1 MEPPDQ
7 NDGDGFF
14 FDALD
19 DFPFHDCI
27 VTDQST
33 LSTST
38 STLYDHSPDTS
49 SPVSGL
55 RHRSISLVG
64 IKDAHADPSLIG
76 SDALVIDDPGKR
88 RRESRLKLY
97 HDLKGNKRNLDGA
110 ESTRSISDRVCARR
124 ADSSAVGGVG
134 EEEEKEESTVTRA
147 NDDRVGDSV
156 DSAGELDKS
165 PRRAESSAV
174 GGVGDEE
181 KKDESMVTT
190 ANDDRVA
197 DSAASA
203 GELDESTNLLMFV
216 AGLVIKA
223 VGFQL
228 NLLVY
233 SITFPLW
240 ILYCFYMLVVDPFGA
255 IRRGRGF
262 IVRKL
267 VSLWNLVGGF
277 FGSFLDDWLKEHKTI
292 WSLLMQFG
300 WGLFWSCY
308 VCVILCG
315 LLVFSVML
323 SGFLMRYLVE
333 EPIKIRQDLNFDY
346 TKDNP
351 VACVPIQSCG
361 GVASCEENIGDIKSL
376 NTRVIPPNHKLQ
388 VSVLL
393 TLPESEYNRNLGVFQ
408 IRADFLSADG
418 KTLASKSHP
427 CILKF
432 RSEPIRVLLTF
443 LKAAPLVAGYI
454 SESQTLA
461 LKIKGF
467 TERDV
472 PTSCLKVIIGHR
484 AEYRPGAGIP
494 EIYDASIVLES
505 ELPLLKR
512 IIWYWKKTIF
522 IWAAMVLFMM
532 ELPIVLLCCRSV
544 IIPRA
549 MLRDGS
555 AINNST
561 PNDVPAQS

>member
-1 MEPPDQ
+1 MEPPNQ
-7 NDGDGFF
+7 NDDVGFF

-27 VTDQST
+27 VTAQSAH
-33 LSTST
+33 STST
-38 STLYDHSPDTS
+38 SALSDHSPD
-49 SPVSGL
+49 SP
-55 RHRSISLVG
+55 
-64 IKDAHADPSLIG
+64 LIG

-88 RRESRLKLY
+88 RRKNRLKNYL
-97 HDLKGNKRNLDGA
+97 DLKGNWRNLDGA
-110 ESTRSISDRVCARR
+110 ESTRSISDRVGPRR

-134 EEEEKEESTVTRA
+134 EEEKKEESMVTRA
-147 NDDRVGDSV
+147 NDDRFGDPV
-156 DSAGELDKS
+156 DSAGELDES
-165 PRRAESSAV
+165 TRRAYSSAV
-174 GGVGDEE
+174 GGVGEEE
-181 KKDESMVTT
+181 KKEESTVTT
-190 ANDDRVA
+190 AIDDSVG
-197 DSAASA
+197 SA
-203 GELDESTNLLMFV
+203 GELDESTNLLLFV

-223 VGFQL
+223 IGFQL

-233 SITFPLW
+233 FVTFPLW

-277 FGSFLDDWLKEHKTI
+277 FGSFIDDWLKEHKTI

-323 SGFLMRYLVE
+323 SGVLMRYLVE
-333 EPIKIRQDLNFDY
+333 EPIKIRQDLIFDY

-351 VACVPIQSCG
+351 VAYVPIQSCG
-361 GVASCEENIGDIKSL
+361 GVACCEENIGDFKSL

-393 TLPESEYNRNLGVFQ
+393 TMPESEYNRNLGVFQ

-427 CILKF
+427 SILKF
-432 RSEPIRVLLTF
+432 KSEPIRFLLTF

-522 IWAAMVLFMM
+522 IWICMVLFMM
-532 ELPIVLLCCRSV
+532 ELLFALICCRSV

-561 PNDVPAQS
+561 PIDAPAQS

>member
-1 MEPPDQ
+1 MEPPNQ
-7 NDGDGFF
+7 NDDDGFF
-14 FDALD
+14 YDALD
-19 DFPFHDCI
+19 DFPSHDCI
-27 VTDQST
+27 VTGQSAH
-33 LSTST
+33 STST
-38 STLYDHSPDTS
+38 STLSDYSPDTS
-49 SPVSGL
+49 STVSAL
-55 RHRSISLVG
+55 RPRSISHLG
-64 IKDAHADPSLIG
+64 IKDAHADSSLIG
-76 SDALVIDDPGKR
+76 SNALVIDDPGKR
-88 RRESRLKLY
+88 RRANRLKLY

-110 ESTRSISDRVCARR
+110 ESTRSISDRVGARR
-124 ADSSAVGGVG
+124 ADSSAVG
-134 EEEEKEESTVTRA
+134 
-147 NDDRVGDSV
+147 
-156 DSAGELDKS
+156 
-165 PRRAESSAV
+165 
-174 GGVGDEE
+174 
-181 KKDESMVTT
+181 
-190 ANDDRVA
+190 
-197 DSAASA
+197 
-203 GELDESTNLLMFV
+203 
-216 AGLVIKA
+216 
-223 VGFQL
+223 
-228 NLLVY
+228 
-233 SITFPLW
+233 
-240 ILYCFYMLVVDPFGA
+240 VVDPFGA

-351 VACVPIQSCG
+351 VANVPIQSCG
-361 GVASCEENIGDIKSL
+361 GVACCEENIGDFKSL

-427 CILKF
+427 SILKF
-432 RSEPIRVLLTF
+432 RSEPIRFLLTF

-467 TERDV
+467 TECDV

-484 AEYRPGAGIP
+484 AEYRHGAGIP

-512 IIWYWKKTIF
+512 IIW
-522 IWAAMVLFMM
+522 
-532 ELPIVLLCCRSV
+532 PV

>member
-1 MEPPDQ
+1 MEPPNQ
-7 NDGDGFF
+7 NDDDGFF
-14 FDALD
+14 YDALD
-19 DFPFHDCI
+19 EFPSHDCI
-27 VTDQST
+27 VTGQSAH
-33 LSTST
+33 STST
-38 STLYDHSPDTS
+38 STLSDHSPDTS
-49 SPVSGL
+49 STVSAL
-55 RHRSISLVG
+55 RPRSISLLG
-64 IKDAHADPSLIG
+64 IKDAHADSSLIG

-88 RRESRLKLY
+88 RRANRLKLY

-110 ESTRSISDRVCARR
+110 ESTRSISDRVGARR
-124 ADSSAVGGVG
+124 SDSSAVGGVG
-134 EEEEKEESTVTRA
+134 EEEKKEESTVTRA
-147 NDDRVGDSV
+147 NDDRVGVSV

-165 PRRAESSAV
+165 PRRADSSAV

-181 KKDESMVTT
+181 KEEESTVTT
-190 ANDDRVA
+190 ANDDRVG
-197 DSAASA
+197 DSAGSA

-223 VGFQL
+223 IGFQL

-233 SITFPLW
+233 LITFPLW
-240 ILYCFYMLVVDPFGA
+240 ILYCFYMLAVDPFGA

-262 IVRKL
+262 IVQKL

-351 VACVPIQSCG
+351 VANVPLQSCG
-361 GVASCEENIGDIKSL
+361 GVACCEENIGDFKSL

-408 IRADFLSADG
+408 VHFLFIGQGICS
-418 KTLASKSHP
+418 
-427 CILKF
+427 
-432 RSEPIRVLLTF
+432 V
-443 LKAAPLVAGYI
+443 LVA
-454 SESQTLA
+454 
-461 LKIKGF
+461 
-467 TERDV
+467 
-472 PTSCLKVIIGHR
+472 
-484 AEYRPGAGIP
+484 
-494 EIYDASIVLES
+494 
-505 ELPLLKR
+505 
-512 IIWYWKKTIF
+512 
-522 IWAAMVLFMM
+522 
-532 ELPIVLLCCRSV
+532 
-544 IIPRA
+544 
-549 MLRDGS
+549 ML
-555 AINNST
+555 
-561 PNDVPAQS
+561 

>member
-1 MEPPDQ
+1 MEPPNQ
-7 NDGDGFF
+7 NDDVGFF

-27 VTDQST
+27 VTAQSAH
-33 LSTST
+33 STST
-38 STLYDHSPDTS
+38 SALSDHSPD
-49 SPVSGL
+49 SP
-55 RHRSISLVG
+55 
-64 IKDAHADPSLIG
+64 LIG

-88 RRESRLKLY
+88 RRKNRLKNYL
-97 HDLKGNKRNLDGA
+97 DLKGNWRNLDGA
-110 ESTRSISDRVCARR
+110 ESTRSISDRVGPRR

-134 EEEEKEESTVTRA
+134 EEEKKEESMVTRA
-147 NDDRVGDSV
+147 NDDRFGDPV
-156 DSAGELDKS
+156 DSAGELDES
-165 PRRAESSAV
+165 TRRAYSSAV
-174 GGVGDEE
+174 GGVGEEE
-181 KKDESMVTT
+181 KKEESTVTT
-190 ANDDRVA
+190 AIDDRVG
-197 DSAASA
+197 DSVGSA
-203 GELDESTNLLMFV
+203 GELDESTNLLLFV

-223 VGFQL
+223 IGFQL

-233 SITFPLW
+233 FVTFPLW

-277 FGSFLDDWLKEHKTI
+277 FGSFIDDWLKEHKTI

-323 SGFLMRYLVE
+323 SGVLMRYLVE
-333 EPIKIRQDLNFDY
+333 EPIKIRQDLIFDY

-351 VACVPIQSCG
+351 VAYVPIQSCG
-361 GVASCEENIGDIKSL
+361 GVACCEENIGDFKSL

-393 TLPESEYNRNLGVFQ
+393 TMPESEYNRNLGVFQ

-427 CILKF
+427 SILKF
-432 RSEPIRVLLTF
+432 KSEPIRFLLTF

-522 IWAAMVLFMM
+522 IWICMVLFMM
-532 ELPIVLLCCRSV
+532 ELLFALICCRSV

-561 PNDVPAQS
+561 PIDAPAQS

>member
-1 MEPPDQ
+1 MEPPNQ
-7 NDGDGFF
+7 NDDVGFF

-27 VTDQST
+27 VTAQSAH
-33 LSTST
+33 STST
-38 STLYDHSPDTS
+38 SALSDHSPD
-49 SPVSGL
+49 SP
-55 RHRSISLVG
+55 
-64 IKDAHADPSLIG
+64 LIG
-76 SDALVIDDPGKR
+76 SDALVIDNPGKR
-88 RRESRLKLY
+88 RRKNRLKNYL
-97 HDLKGNKRNLDGA
+97 DLKGNWRNLDGA
-110 ESTRSISDRVCARR
+110 ESTRSISDRVGPRR

-134 EEEEKEESTVTRA
+134 EEEKKEESMVTRA
-147 NDDRVGDSV
+147 NDDRFGDPV
-156 DSAGELDKS
+156 DSAG
-165 PRRAESSAV
+165 V
-174 GGVGDEE
+174 GEEE
-181 KKDESMVTT
+181 KKEESTVTTTVTT
-190 ANDDRVA
+190 AIDDSVG
-197 DSAASA
+197 SA
-203 GELDESTNLLMFV
+203 GELDESTNLLLFV

-223 VGFQL
+223 IGFQL

-233 SITFPLW
+233 FVTFPLW

-277 FGSFLDDWLKEHKTI
+277 FGSFIDDWLKEHKTI

-323 SGFLMRYLVE
+323 SGVLMRYLVE
-333 EPIKIRQDLNFDY
+333 EPIKIRQDLIFDY

-351 VACVPIQSCG
+351 VAYVPIQSCG
-361 GVASCEENIGDIKSL
+361 GVACCEENIGDFKSL

-393 TLPESEYNRNLGVFQ
+393 TMPESEYNRNLGVFQ

-427 CILKF
+427 SILKF
-432 RSEPIRVLLTF
+432 KSEPIRFLLTF

-512 IIWYWKKTIF
+512 IIW
-522 IWAAMVLFMM
+522 
-532 ELPIVLLCCRSV
+532 SV

-561 PNDVPAQS
+561 PIDVPAQS

>member
-1 MEPPDQ
+1 MEPPNQ
-7 NDGDGFF
+7 NDDGGFF

-19 DFPFHDCI
+19 DFPFHDGI
-27 VTDQST
+27 VTDQSAH
-33 LSTST
+33 STST
-38 STLYDHSPDTS
+38 SALSDHSPD
-49 SPVSGL
+49 SP
-55 RHRSISLVG
+55 
-64 IKDAHADPSLIG
+64 LIG

-88 RRESRLKLY
+88 RRKNRLKLY
-97 HDLKGNKRNLDGA
+97 LDLKGNKRNFDGA
-110 ESTRSISDRVCARR
+110 ESTLSISDRVGPRRVDSFAVGGVGEEEKKEESMVTRANDDRFGDPVDSAGELDESTRR
-124 ADSSAVGGVG
+124 AYSSAVGGVG
-134 EEEEKEESTVTRA
+134 EEEKKEESTVTMA
-147 NDDRVGDSV
+147 IDDRVGDSV
-156 DSAGELDKS
+156 G
-165 PRRAESSAV
+165 
-174 GGVGDEE
+174 
-181 KKDESMVTT
+181 
-190 ANDDRVA
+190 
-197 DSAASA
+197 SA
-203 GELDESTNLLMFV
+203 GELDESTNLLVFV

-223 VGFQL
+223 IGFQL

-233 SITFPLW
+233 FVTFPLW
-240 ILYCFYMLVVDPFGA
+240 ILYCFYVLVVDPFGA

-277 FGSFLDDWLKEHKTI
+277 FGSFIDDWLKEHKTI

-323 SGFLMRYLVE
+323 SGVLMRYLVE
-333 EPIKIRQDLNFDY
+333 EPIKIRQDLIFDY

-351 VACVPIQSCG
+351 VAYVPIQSCG
-361 GVASCEENIGDIKSL
+361 GVACCEENIGDFKSL

-393 TLPESEYNRNLGVFQ
+393 TMPESEYNRNLGVFQ

-418 KTLASKSHP
+418 KTLASRSHP
-427 CILKF
+427 SILKF
-432 RSEPIRVLLTF
+432 KSEPIRFLLTF

-467 TERDV
+467 MERDV

-522 IWAAMVLFMM
+522 IWTCMVLFMM
-532 ELPIVLLCCRSV
+532 ELLFALICCRSV

-555 AINNST
+555 AINNSI
-561 PNDVPAQS
+561 PIDVPAQS